1 MPNTLAIDKVIV
13 EPETL
18 ACAIASK
25 ATTWKNARSVKESQ
39 WQEVRNY
46 VFATDTRTTTNAKL
60 PWRNSTTRPKL
71 CQIRDNLH
79 ANYMAALFPTEQWFK
94 WRPANQESA
103 VKQKA
108 FAIESYM
115 RTKLRDMQFE
125 EFISQALLDYVDYG
139 NCFASVEY
147 VTERHRDEF
156 NEEVTAYIG
165 PRPVRIP
172 PADILFDITA
182 ATFVRAPKIVRTLL
196 SFGDIKKYIA
206 TLPLLDRQVYEK
218 ALTKAESNRE
228 NARMLDKSDLLKSSA
243 FTADGFGDITS
254 YYDSG
259 MVEFLNFEGDWYDS
273 ETGTLYQNYKIVVM
287 DRAYV
292 VEKKPLNNWFGRS
305 SIVHTG
311 WRKRPDNLMAMGPL
325 DNLVGMQYRIDHLE
339 NLKADVFDL
348 IAFPPMKHKGYVE
361 EWNWGPGEKI
371 FMAEDA
377 DVESLAPPPT
387 VLSADQQIRELE
399 MQMEEMAG
407 APKEAMG
414 IRSPG
419 EKTAFEVDKLTTAA
433 SRMFE
438 SKIAQFERTFLEPL
452 LNALLEVARRN
463 LDASDVAR
471 TVDDDYGVIEFL
483 TITKEDLTA
492 KGKLVPMGARHFATK
507 NKLVQNLTML
517 AQTPVYQD
525 QAVSVHFSGWRMA
538 QLIEDAMDLQDWKI
552 VQKDVR
558 VAENLETQQLM
569 ATAQEQLLQTSMTPT
584 EAPDDA
590 DLMNEIPQTGTAPA

>member
-1 MPNTLAIDKVIV
+1 
-13 EPETL
+13 
-18 ACAIASK
+18 
-25 ATTWKNARSVKESQ
+25 
-39 WQEVRNY
+39 
-46 VFATDTRTTTNAKL
+46 
-60 PWRNSTTRPKL
+60 
-71 CQIRDNLH
+71 
-79 ANYMAALFPTEQWFK
+79 
-94 WRPANQESA
+94 
-103 VKQKA
+103 
-108 FAIESYM
+108 
-115 RTKLRDMQFE
+115 
-125 EFISQALLDYVDYG
+125 
-139 NCFASVEY
+139 
-147 VTERHRDEF
+147 
-156 NEEVTAYIG
+156 
-165 PRPVRIP
+165 
-172 PADILFDITA
+172 
-182 ATFVRAPKIVRTLL
+182 
-196 SFGDIKKYIA
+196 
-206 TLPLLDRQVYEK
+206 
-218 ALTKAESNRE
+218 
-228 NARMLDKSDLLKSSA
+228 
-243 FTADGFGDITS
+243 
-254 YYDSG
+254 
-259 MVEFLNFEGDWYDS
+259 
-273 ETGTLYQNYKIVVM
+273 
-287 DRAYV
+287 
-292 VEKKPLNNWFGRS
+292 
-305 SIVHTG
+305 
-311 WRKRPDNLMAMGPL
+311 
-325 DNLVGMQYRIDHLE
+325 MQYRIDHLE

>member
-1 MPNTLAIDKVIV
+1 MPASIEIERII
-13 EPETL
+13 EPEVMAVT
-18 ACAIASK
+18 IANK
-25 ATTWKNARSVKESQ
+25 ATLWKAARSIKESQ
-39 WQEVRNY
+39 WKEVRDY
-46 VFATDTRTTTNAKL
+46 VFATDTRTTSNAKL

-79 ANYMAALFPTEQWFK
+79 ANYMAALFPTERWFK
-94 WRPANQESA
+94 WVAGNSSSA
-103 VKQKA
+103 VKTKA
-108 FAIESYM
+108 TAIEAYM

-125 EFISQALLDYVDYG
+125 DFISQALLDYIDYG
-139 NCFASVEY
+139 NCFAGVEY
-147 VTERHRDEF
+147 VNEKTLTDEGDT
-156 NEEVTAYIG
+156 NTVYVG
-165 PRPVRIP
+165 PRAVRIAP
-172 PADILFDITA
+172 VDILFDITA
-182 ATFVRAPKIVRTLL
+182 PTFQRAPKIVRTLL
-196 SFGDIKKYIA
+196 SWGDVQKYIN
-206 TLPLLDRQVYEK
+206 TLSMEDREPYEM
-218 ALTKAESNRE
+218 ALAKSKRNRE
-228 NARMLDKSDLLKSSA
+228 SAKLLNKSDLLKGSA
-243 FTADGFGDITS
+243 YVADGFGDITS

-259 MVEFLNFEGDWYDS
+259 MIEFLTFEGDFYDKD
-273 ETGTLYQNYKIVVM
+273 TGRLYENHKIVVI

-292 VEKKPLNNWFGRS
+292 VEKEPIENWFGRS
-305 SIVHTG
+305 ALVHSG

-348 IAFPPMKHKGYVE
+348 IAFPPIKQKGYVE
-361 EWNWGPGEKI
+361 DWNWAPGEKI

-387 VLSADQQIRELE
+387 VLSADQQIHELE

-419 EKTAFEVDKLTTAA
+419 EKTAFEVDQLSNAA

-452 LNALLEVARRN
+452 LNALLETARRN
-463 LDASDVAR
+463 LDVGDVAR
-471 TVDDDYGVIEFL
+471 TVDDDFGVVEFL
-483 TITKEDLTA
+483 TITKEDLVA

-507 NKLVQNLTML
+507 NKLVQNLTAFSQMPL
-517 AQTPVYQD
+517 YQD
-525 QAVSVHFSGWRMA
+525 PAVSVHFSGWRMA
-538 QLIEDAMDLQDWKI
+538 QLLEEAMDLDGYSI

-558 VAENLETQQLM
+558 VTENLETQQLA
-569 ATAQEQLLQTSMTPT
+569 ATAQEQLLSTSMAPT

-590 DLMNEIPQTGTAPA
+590 DLMNEI